1 MDADEILVFDTGPLS
16 HFSLNNWL
24 GPLKAVVGERRAVI
38 PDVVVEE
45 LRVGAARDGR
55 IAAVLDA
62 AWIEHRELSTPE
74 EIEAFGRFSE
84 LLVKK
89 DRNRGEAGVLALAST
104 MGGVAVIDDRA
115 ARKAAESLKVKFCP
129 TLALL
134 CESIRQGLLTPA
146 LVGALADD
154 LLSTEYHLPFPSGG
168 FVAWATENGLVS

>member
-16 HFSLNNWL
+16 HFSMNNWL

-38 PDVVVEE
+38 PDV
-45 LRVGAARDGR
+45 
-55 IAAVLDA
+55 
-62 AWIEHRELSTPE
+62 
-74 EIEAFGRFSE
+74 
-84 LLVKK
+84 
-89 DRNRGEAGVLALAST
+89 
-104 MGGVAVIDDRA
+104 DDRA

-154 LLSTEYHLPFPSGG
+154 LLSTEYHLPFSSGG